1 MAIDPAEL
9 LDRIDALT
17 QRLDALEAT
26 HATATPTAG
35 GEDPRQAPAEATKPG
50 DFWALEGLQARRPEH
65 PSTTEGIVM
74 LVGSVTLPGN
84 TPVSWQMGAGT
95 AGLLEAE
102 WAERATVF
110 AALGHP
116 VRLEILRHIL
126 AGTHETAELAKI
138 EGLGTTGQLHH
149 HLRQLLAAGWLR
161 QSGRGNYEVP
171 AARVVPLM
179 TSMLGA
185 ER

>member
-1 MAIDPAEL
+1 MAIDQTEL
-9 LDRIDALT
+9 LARIDALT
-17 QRLDALEAT
+17 QRLDALEAAHFT
-26 HATATPTAG
+26 APATAG
-35 GEDPRQAPAEATKPG
+35 RDLLQIPAATSKSG
-50 DFWALEGLQARRPEH
+50 DFWALDGLQARRSEH
-65 PSTTEGIVM
+65 PSTADGIVM
-74 LVGSVTLPGN
+74 LVGSVTLPDD

-95 AGLLEAE
+95 AGLLETE

-126 AGTHETAELAKI
+126 AGTHETAELAQI

-161 QSGRGNYEVP
+161 QSGRGNYEVS
-171 AARVVPLM
+171 AARVVPLLA
-179 TSMLGA
+179 SVLGA